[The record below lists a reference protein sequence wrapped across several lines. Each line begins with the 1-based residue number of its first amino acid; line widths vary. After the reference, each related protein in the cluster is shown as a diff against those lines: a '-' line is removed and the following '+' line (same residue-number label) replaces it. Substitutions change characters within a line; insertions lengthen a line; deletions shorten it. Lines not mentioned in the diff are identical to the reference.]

1 MNRPQV
7 LFAAALA
14 SCALML
20 AQGCASTEKTTTVS
34 TTSSVGSAP
43 VSSQAATGDVEGNS
57 SSANPAPPPT
67 TTTTTTTQSNE
78 PDSVLG
84 ATLHLVGTVILLPFR
99 IVGDVLG
106 ALV

>member
-1 MNRPQV
+1 MKRLGV

-14 SCALML
+14 CCGLFL
-20 AQGCASTEKTTTVS
+20 AQGCASTERTSTV
-34 TTSSVGSAP
+34 TTSTRVSGGGA
-43 VSSQAATGDVEGNS
+43 SSQTVPGDS
-57 SSANPAPPPT
+57 TADTSPAS
-67 TTTTTTTQSNE
+67 TTTTTTTQSDE

-84 ATLHLVGTVILLPFR
+84 ATLHLVGTIILLPFR